1 MPNIVP
7 EPGPSTRRR
16 SGSSARRR
24 AAADIAITAIA
35 QGTLRP
41 DDPARDG
48 VRLGLVA
55 FVTLASGIGI
65 LALGSV
71 AERAGIEQ
79 WLGMG
84 EMLRPIGK
92 TFVTGAR
99 MPGAMLRGLYE
110 AGVVQPLFFAAA
122 MALLIPPIAGIVAA
136 RPARPGLAPPKPAA
150 RIAAGI
156 AAALVVAADVGIV
169 SVTALTRRPTFDDV
183 VLGES
188 AWVDVVR
195 DVAAAD
201 TVAAVL
207 AILLA
212 VLVFRMPLD
221 RWARG
226 LVGTISIA
234 TAVLVTGAAAASAGT
249 LDFLESSRPVI
260 ATDLAGAGLTR
271 LDLARTMDGGI
282 AVLGPI
288 GSAGSGGSGG
298 SGGSV
303 QPAAT
308 PHRSVVPNDQGFV
321 VIKSMSITEVLTD
334 RTSAP

>member
-24 AAADIAITAIA
+24 AAADIASAAIA
-35 QGTLRP
+35 QGSLRP

-55 FVTLASGIGI
+55 FVTLASGVGI

-71 AERAGIEQ
+71 AERAGIER

-84 EMLRPIGK
+84 EMLRPLGQ

-99 MPGAMLRGLYE
+99 MPGAMIRALYE
-110 AGVVQPLFFAAA
+110 AGVVEPLFFAAA

-136 RPARPGLAPPKPAA
+136 RPMRPGLAPPKPAA

-156 AAALVVAADVGIV
+156 AAALVAAADIGIV
-169 SVTALTRRPTFDDV
+169 SVAALTRRPTFEDANP
-183 VLGES
+183 GETV
-188 AWVDVVR
+188 WVDVVR

-201 TVAAVL
+201 TVAAML
-207 AILLA
+207 AVLLA

-221 RWARG
+221 RWVRG

-249 LDFLESSRPVI
+249 LDFLESPRPVI
-260 ATDLAGAGLTR
+260 TNDVTDAGLKR
-271 LDLARTMDGGI
+271 LDLARTMNGGI

-288 GSAGSGGSGG
+288 GSV
-298 SGGSV
+298 GSV
-303 QPAAT
+303 GSTNA
-308 PHRSVVPNDQGFV
+308 PHRSVIRPDQGFIV
-321 VIKSMSITEVLTD
+321 VESKTIAEVIAA
-334 RTSAP
+334 RTPAP

>member
-24 AAADIAITAIA
+24 AAADIASATLT
-35 QGTLRP
+35 QGMIRP

-48 VRLGLVA
+48 VRLGMVA
-55 FVTLASGIGI
+55 FVTMASGIGI
-65 LALGSV
+65 LALGAV
-71 AERAGIEQ
+71 AERAGIER

-84 EMLRPIGK
+84 EMFRPIGK

-99 MPGAMLRGLYE
+99 MPGAMLRALYE
-110 AGVVQPLFFAAA
+110 AGVVEPLFFAAA
-122 MALLIPPIAGIVAA
+122 MALLIPPIAGIVAS

-156 AAALVVAADVGIV
+156 AATLVVAADLGIV
-169 SVTALTRRPTFDDV
+169 SVATLTRRLTFDDV
-183 VLGES
+183 VLGDS
-188 AWVDVVR
+188 AWVDAVR

-201 TVAAVL
+201 TVAAIL

-212 VLVFRMPLD
+212 ILIFRMPLD
-221 RWARG
+221 RWVRG

-234 TAVLVTGAAAASAGT
+234 TAVLLTGAAAASAGT
-249 LDFLESSRPVI
+249 LDFLESPRPVI
-260 ATDLAGAGLTR
+260 TTDLAGAGMAK
-271 LDLARTMDGGI
+271 LDVARTMDGGI

-288 GSAGSGGSGG
+288 DSDGSNQVRSSTV
-298 SGGSV
+298 SP
-303 QPAAT
+303 Q
-308 PHRSVVPNDQGFV
+308 RSVIPSDQGFF
-321 VIKSMSITEVLTD
+321 VIESMTITELLTTD
-334 RTSAP
+334 SSGL

>member
-24 AAADIAITAIA
+24 AAADIASAALA
-35 QGTLRP
+35 QGSLRP

-55 FVTLASGIGI
+55 FVTLASGVGI

-71 AERAGIEQ
+71 AERAGIER

-84 EMLRPIGK
+84 EMLRPIGQ

-99 MPGAMLRGLYE
+99 MPGAMLRALYE
-110 AGVVQPLFFAAA
+110 AGVGEPLFFAAA

-136 RPARPGLAPPKPAA
+136 RPMRPGLAPPKPAA

-156 AAALVVAADVGIV
+156 AAALVTAADIGIV
-169 SVTALTRRPTFDDV
+169 SVTALTRRPTFEDASP
-183 VLGES
+183 GET

-201 TVAAVL
+201 TVAAML
-207 AILLA
+207 AVLLA
-212 VLVFRMPLD
+212 VLIFRMPLD
-221 RWARG
+221 RWVRG

-249 LDFLESSRPVI
+249 IDFLESPRPVI
-260 ATDLAGAGLTR
+260 SDDVAGAGLEG

-288 GSAGSGGSGG
+288 GSV
-298 SGGSV
+298 GSV
-303 QPAAT
+303 PPT
-308 PHRSVVPNDQGFV
+308 TTIHRSVMRPEQGFIV
-321 VIKSMSITEVLTD
+321 VESKTIAEVLTA
-334 RTSAP
+334 RTTAP